1 MKNKKIVIAL
11 FALAVVLLGGFT
23 VGVLQGITPEKNT
36 FNVVIK
42 YYTVD
47 SYGEQTLY
55 KTYSEEYAEG
65 EQINIKSPTI
75 EGYQPNKEK
84 VSAIVKSDL
93 NITVLYHCAHLVLTD
108 CGYTNSDNQHHRH
121 EKVCDTCYSS
131 ILGELE
137 EHVPDES
144 LDKVISYPT
153 STAVGV
159 LERTC
164 SLCSTTYTE
173 EFTTLTRTVTFG
185 GEILRGLTVGDSSDG
200 YTLENSGQVLVRRSN
215 ALPELDIIFNGITH
229 FNGNIGLGEAASVTF
244 SYDKEAWNNDKIVY
258 RALMSDPV
266 DADAD
271 FSFRFGNAYRIIL
284 GYEGRTDGY
293 LSEFIADENC
303 PLFSAPLTITLTYDY
318 TK

>member
-11 FALAVVLLGGFT
+11 LALAVVLLGGFT
-23 VGVLQGITPEKNT
+23 VGVLQGIIPEENT
-36 FNVVIK
+36 CNVVIK

-65 EQINIKSPTI
+65 EQINIKSPEI
-75 EGYQPNKEK
+75 KGYKPNKTN
-84 VSAIVKSDL
+84 VSAVVKSDL
-93 NITVLYHCAHLVLTD
+93 YLTV
-108 CGYTNSDNQHHRH
+108 N
-121 EKVCDTCYSS
+121 YSCLHS
-131 ILGELE
+131 GEF
-137 EHVPDES
+137 DES
-144 LDKVISYPT
+144 LDEVVRYPT
-153 STAVGV
+153 ADTVGIIKHYCD
-159 LERTC
+159 TC
-164 SLCSTTYTE
+164 DGYYQE

-185 GEILRGLTVGDSSDG
+185 GEILRGLTVRDSFDG